1 MYLSMGV
8 CMWVQVPV
16 GTRDISAPWSYRW
29 LISPHAWVLRPPLR
43 TVSPLTP
50 EPSLPSPDTQISKCG
65 TWWVLTNIHDEVI
78 TRVRIAPSF
87 HVLPSEH
94 RHMKSSKVELW
105 VKSIP
110 PSQSTSSVGLLPR
123 LLWLN
128 IWTELLLPESALG
141 RFALHRV
148 HCADLSIRLRPH
160 SLASWIL
167 IWTFLLALGSHIQD
181 LSFWSASCS
190 ERLSRE
196 GL

>member
-16 GTRDISAPWSYRW
+16 GTRDISAPWSYGW
-29 LISPHAWVLRPPLR
+29 LLSPHAWVLRPPFR

-123 LLWLN
+123 
-128 IWTELLLPESALG
+128 
-141 RFALHRV
+141 FAVAEHLDRAV
-148 HCADLSIRLRPH
+148 
-160 SLASWIL
+160 ASWVCSRQVCPPQGTL
-167 IWTFLLALGSHIQD
+167 CWFVNTTEASFTGLLNSHLDLPPCPWFSHPGPLFLVSQLQWEAL
-181 LSFWSASCS
+181 
-190 ERLSRE
+190 
-196 GL
+196 